1 LRLAT
6 RTKLHKTKKNE
17 LANPNHAG
25 RSLNKMFIRHCGR
38 LKPNMRWKRI
48 LAHVPR
54 RIVEIYNI
62 AFPNQQQDAETV
74 A

>member
-1 LRLAT
+1 M
-6 RTKLHKTKKNE
+6 E
-17 LANPNHAG
+17 
-25 RSLNKMFIRHCGR
+25 
-38 LKPNMRWKRI
+38 RI

-54 RIVEIYNI
+54 RIVEIYNT